1 MKPASRDN
9 FLPLRHLAAAMVI
22 YGHAYALT
30 RHTPG
35 DVDLVQRFMPGYYA
49 GSLAVFFFFAIS
61 GYLVT
66 LSLLRQPSI
75 LRYARNRIVRI
86 WPAYIVC
93 ILFCALVIGLAW
105 TTLPASAYLR
115 DNATWHFIF
124 HNAIPKSFAWTL
136 RGVFTTNPYPDVVNG
151 SLWSLGVEVR
161 WYLWLGILA
170 ALTLV
175 RRRMAFTTIAGAW
188 IAWCAWQW
196 WHGVP
201 DARDVRAL
209 GCIFLGGGLCAVWR
223 DHQKITHVGM
233 AALVALA
240 ALLHGSRWF
249 GPVAGIAAL
258 HFCLW
263 AAYRVPTLPWP
274 RSIDWSYGLF
284 LYGFPVE
291 QSIAAWNPAITP
303 LAMLLLALVVV
314 ATLAA
319 LSWHGIE
326 RPLLDRFKGKGD
338 APSEASLPAV

>member
-1 MKPASRDN
+1 MKPSRDN

-30 RHTPG
+30 RHPAG
-35 DVDLVQRFMPGYYA
+35 DVDLVQRFMPGFYA

-75 LRYARNRIVRI
+75 LRYARNRVVRI
-86 WPAYIVC
+86 WPAYIAC
-93 ILFCALVIGLAW
+93 ILFCAFVLGLAW
-105 TTLPASAYLR
+105 TTLSPSAYLH
-115 DNATWHFIF
+115 DKATWHFIAG
-124 HNAIPKSFAWTL
+124 NAIPKSFVWTL
-136 RGVFTTNPYPDVVNG
+136 PGVFSANPYPNIVNG

-175 RRRMAFTTIAGAW
+175 RRRMAFTMVAMAW

-196 WHGVP
+196 WHGAA

-223 DHQKITHVGM
+223 ERLAITHVGM
-233 AALVALA
+233 AALIVLA
-240 ALLHGSRWF
+240 ALVHDSRWF
-249 GPVAGIAAL
+249 GPIAGIAAL
-258 HFCLW
+258 YFCLW
-263 AAYRVPTLPWP
+263 VAYRLPALRWP
-274 RSIDWSYGLF
+274 RVIDWSYGLF

-291 QSIAAWNPAITP
+291 QCIAAWKPEIAP
-303 LAMLLLALVVV
+303 LAMLPLALI
-314 ATLAA
+314 AA
-319 LSWHGIE
+319 AIMAAASWQFIE
-326 RPLLDRFKGKGD
+326 RPLLDRFKGKSSITD
-338 APSEASLPAV
+338 APLPAV

>member
-1 MKPASRDN
+1 MILPARDN

-30 RHTPG
+30 RHAPD
-35 DVDLVQRFMPGYYA
+35 DVDLVQRFMPGFYA

-75 LRYARNRIVRI
+75 TRYIRNRVVRI
-86 WPAYIVC
+86 WPAYIAC
-93 ILFCALVIGLAW
+93 ILFCAFVVGLAW
-105 TTLPASAYLR
+105 TTLSPLAYLH
-115 DNATWHFIF
+115 DAATWHFITG
-124 HNAIPKSFAWTL
+124 NAIPKSFVWTL
-136 RGVFTTNPYPDVVNG
+136 PGVFATNPYPNVVNG
-151 SLWSLGVEVR
+151 SLWSLAVEVR

-175 RRRMAFTTIAGAW
+175 RRRWAFTFVAAAW

-196 WHGVP
+196 WQGIP

-209 GCIFLGGGLCAVWR
+209 GCIFLGGGVCAVWR
-223 DHQKITHVGM
+223 DTLQITHIGM
-233 AALVALA
+233 ATLVVLA
-240 ALLHGSRWF
+240 AITHDSHWF
-249 GPVAGIAAL
+249 GPIAGIAAL

-263 AAYRVPTLPWP
+263 AAYRLHALRWP
-274 RSIDWSYGLF
+274 RGIDWSYGLF

-291 QSIAAWNPAITP
+291 QGIAAWKPGITP
-303 LAMLLLALVVV
+303 LSMLPLALGG
-314 ATLAA
+314 AAILAA

-326 RPLLDRFKGKGD
+326 RPLLDRFKGRSSAD
-338 APSEASLPAV
+338 AAPLPAV